1 MSSDIIH
8 TLRSDILHRM
18 PRLIDK
24 AVKGYVGLASLPA
37 PEDPKQYA
45 AFQANCRAALTH
57 LHLLLKLADW
67 ARTAERTA
75 EGDAAAPAKEAAI
88 DELIRQAELALAEF
102 PATVDADEP
111 ESCEPGF

>member
-1 MSSDIIH
+1 LPSDIIH
-8 TLRSDILHRM
+8 TLRSDILHRL
-18 PRLIDK
+18 PHLIDK

-45 AFQANCRAALTH
+45 AFQANCRAALAH

-67 ARTAERTA
+67 ARTA
-75 EGDAAAPAKEAAI
+75 APEPAVSSKDRSI

-102 PATVDADEP
+102 PVEVEADEL
-111 ESCEPGF
+111 EF